1 MKKKI
6 TYTHRTK
13 IKMIKYEDLRKVNR
27 LAVPN
32 YKKIFNSFWNSGN
45 YILGKNLQKFEKKY
59 SKYIGSK
66 YSIGVNSGY
75 DALYL
80 SLKCLNLPKN
90 SEVILSSCSY
100 IAAVNAVIANH
111 LKPVLVEPDIKTYNI
126 DARKIERRIN
136 KNSKVILITHLYGK
150 SCEMD
155 KILKIKRKYNLYLV
169 EDCAQSHGS
178 KYKKK
183 LTGSFGEFGCFSF
196 YPTKNLGALGDAGLI
211 TTNNKYFYNKLIEM
225 RNYGFRKKN
234 YSNLIGINSRL
245 DDFQALFLCEKLK
258 KLDKMNNHKVKLA
271 KVYDKLLTNKL
282 KKPLITKNKTNIFHI
297 YPIRLRRREEL
308 TNFLL
313 KNKVQALCHYPVPP
327 HKQNSLKKFFKN
339 QKYPI
344 SEKIHNTVMSLP
356 ISFSHSEK
364 DVRYV
369 CKIINKFI

>member
-1 MKKKI
+1 
-6 TYTHRTK
+6 
-13 IKMIKYEDLRKVNR
+13 MIKYEDLKKVNK

-111 LKPVLVEPDIKTYNI
+111 LKPILVEPDINTYNI
-126 DARKIERRIN
+126 DTNKIESKIN

-150 SCEMD
+150 SCDMD

-178 KYKKK
+178 KFKKK
-183 LTGSFGEFGCFSF
+183 ITGSFGEFGCFSF

-211 TTNNKYFYNKLIEM
+211 TTNKKYFYKKLIEM

-245 DDFQALFLCEKLK
+245 DDFHALFLNEKLK
-258 KLDKMNNHKVKLA
+258 KLDEMNKHKIKLA
-271 KVYDKLLTNKL
+271 KIYDKLLSNKL
-282 KKPLITKNKTNIFHI
+282 KKPLITYDKTNIFHI
-297 YPIRLRRREEL
+297 YPVRFRRRNDL
-308 TNFLL
+308 INFLS
-313 KNKVQALCHYPVPP
+313 KKKIQVLCHYPVPP
-327 HKQNSLKKFFKN
+327 HKQNSLKKFFNN

-344 SEKIHNTVMSLP
+344 SDQIHKTVMSLP

-369 CKIINKFI
+369 CKIINKFL